1 MSSKYAIFTQ
11 NLTKY
16 YGDFLAINKLSI
28 KIPYNKIFG
37 LLGPNGAGK
46 TTFIRI
52 LNCILPPTSGSAD
65 VAGYDILKERLNVKK
80 KCGLVPE
87 NPGLYQ
93 KLTSREFLILIG
105 ELYNIPRITL
115 DRRIEELIEIFE
127 LQDKVHV
134 SMENYS
140 QGMKQKVSICAAL
153 IHDPDIIFLDEPT
166 SNLDPAAARN
176 VKNLI
181 LESVKKAHKTI
192 FLCTHLLDVAEE
204 LCDEIAIINKGEIQI
219 IGTMEEIIKNLDCK
233 SLEECYLKIIGESK
247 IGDYLSWRR

>member
-80 KCGLVPE
+80 KMRVS
-87 NPGLYQ
+87 
-93 KLTSREFLILIG
+93 TRESGTISKI
-105 ELYNIPRITL
+105 NIPRIFNIN
-115 DRRIEELIEIFE
+115 RR
-127 LQDKVHV
+127 
-134 SMENYS
+134 
-140 QGMKQKVSICAAL
+140 
-153 IHDPDIIFLDEPT
+153 
-166 SNLDPAAARN
+166 
-176 VKNLI
+176 
-181 LESVKKAHKTI
+181 TI
-192 FLCTHLLDVAEE
+192 
-204 LCDEIAIINKGEIQI
+204 
-219 IGTMEEIIKNLDCK
+219 
-233 SLEECYLKIIGESK
+233 
-247 IGDYLSWRR
+247 